1 MTRFIYCQF
10 VSLPPKLPSFPYLFN
25 VSNYYIFQARQSPTY
40 PWPSLLPSQALT
52 FFILPSRGSAG
63 GQALLRLWLLHG
75 GPTPPLDPTS
85 STRSPLLKAPF
96 ALRAP
101 LHPGAAP
108 GLPEARSSTHP
119 RFLPNTPRVRPLAW
133 GVTLGGCGGTSEGYC
148 PRASPSNF

>member
-10 VSLPPKLPSFPYLFN
+10 FRYPPNYQVFLCLFN

-52 FFILPSRGSAG
+52 FFIPPSRRSGG
-63 GQALLRLWLLHG
+63 GQALLRLWLLNR
-75 GPTPPLDPTS
+75 GPTAPLDPLPA
-85 STRSPLLKAPF
+85 TRSPLLKAPF

-108 GLPEARSSTHP
+108 GLPEARSSTHL

-148 PRASPSNF
+148 PRASPSSF